1 MAGLRQIF
9 YNISGAYDKP
19 QLTTTLILSVLLM
32 VFALSLYEFAV
43 YRLVSHR
50 AFYNRSFNICIA
62 VLPFFIATIILC
74 LQSNLVITLGTIGA
88 LAILRFRTAVKD
100 PVDMLY
106 LLWSVHTGIVCG
118 CQLYEVA
125 VLTSLAVTVVLLG
138 IEHTP
143 MGKHPQLLI
152 VHCPPEL
159 ETILLTRIEEHTRRK
174 RKKFN
179 ANIPSGG
186 GYPQTALRNWLAKHT
201 TSYRVKSRNYTGR
214 GLDLAVELNVRDPET
229 LAGELRALGAEKL
242 SIVEYDCD
250 NIL

>member
-1 MAGLRQIF
+1 
-9 YNISGAYDKP
+9 
-19 QLTTTLILSVLLM
+19 M
-32 VFALSLYEFAV
+32 VFLLGLYEFAV

-74 LQSNLVITLGTIGA
+74 LQSNIVITLGTIGA

-125 VLTSLAVTVVLLG
+125 VLTSLVVTFVLFG
-138 IEHTP
+138 MEYTP
-143 MGKHPQLLI
+143 MGKRPQILIIHCLPEMETALL
-152 VHCPPEL
+152 E
-159 ETILLTRIEEHTRRK
+159 RIEEHTKQYRGKDRQDI
-174 RKKFN
+174 N
-179 ANIPSGG
+179 GG
-186 GYPQTALRNWLAKHT
+186 KDWKVTLLKWVAEHT
-201 TSYRVKSRNYTGR
+201 ERYRVKSRNYTSR
-214 GLDLAVELNVRDPET
+214 GLDLVVELNLQEPEA
-229 LAGELRALGAEKL
+229 LSEELRALGAEKF